1 MTQEIKEVKVKIING
16 PNEMHLMM
24 SLMRP
29 FKGNF
34 DDVNINAATA
44 VQFTVKG
51 NSDIPGFRA
60 CINSMSRED
69 GSGNSWDIEG
79 YTIGG
84 STFRKFK
91 GYYNSRKREGVIT
104 LTLD

>member
-1 MTQEIKEVKVKIING
+1 MSQEKELKIVNG
-16 PNEMHLMM
+16 PNKMQLIV

-29 FKGNF
+29 RKGAF
-34 DDVNINAATA
+34 DDTDIDRSTA
-44 VQFTVKG
+44 VRFTTFDHV
-51 NSDIPGFRA
+51 SDIPGFRA
-60 CINSMSRED
+60 CINSMGRED
-69 GSGNSWDIEG
+69 GSGNSWNIEG

-84 STFRKFK
+84 STSSKFK